1 MRDAG
6 CLSSALLTPS
16 QVPRLTSWSGNL
28 TSTHSTANQLFLTHH
43 HNVNN
48 HILPMHKQFAAGLSR
63 GTRMFPNQW
72 RPGFGPPPPR
82 GGMGMGMGMGPPMG
96 RPMMGSGMR
105 PRGPMMGSRAPFG
118 RGVIR
123 GAGPPRPPMGAR
135 PNRPVEYFEKPG
147 GPSLGVF
154 VGEVRAECTDD
165 QAADADADMGDVM
178 I

>member
-1 MRDAG
+1 
-6 CLSSALLTPS
+6 
-16 QVPRLTSWSGNL
+16 
-28 TSTHSTANQLFLTHH
+28 
-43 HNVNN
+43 
-48 HILPMHKQFAAGLSR
+48 
-63 GTRMFPNQW
+63 
-72 RPGFGPPPPR
+72 
-82 GGMGMGMGMGPPMG
+82 MGMGMGPPMG

-165 QAADADADMGDVM
+165 QDADADAEDHSADADMGDVM
-178 I
+178 LEFMRER